1 MQLVGEQLVPADQ
14 QTTWAAL
21 NDPEILRQCIPGCD
35 AITEDGEHA
44 YRVDMAV
51 RVGPISAKFKGKLRL
66 LDIQAPTAYRLEFEG
81 QGGAAGFGKGT
92 AAVRLAPEAGATRLT
107 YTVDASIGGKLAQ
120 VGARLIEAAARK
132 LSDEFFGKFNALMQ
146 PDARDTQGLAEPA
159 PDQSGDSVP
168 RWKRLFRKESE
179 PS

>member
-1 MQLVGEQLVPADQ
+1 MQLIGEQRVPADQ
-14 QTTWAAL
+14 QTTWEAL
-21 NDPEILRQCIPGCD
+21 NDPEVLRQCIPGCD

-44 YRVDMAV
+44 YRVDMSV
-51 RVGPISAKFKGKLRL
+51 RIGPVSAKFKGKLRL
-66 LDIQAPTAYRLEFEG
+66 LDIQAPTSYSLEFEG

-92 AAVRLAPEAGATRLT
+92 AAVRLEPEADATRLT

-132 LSDEFFGKFNALMQ
+132 LSDDFFGKFNALMQ
-146 PDARDTQGLAEPA
+146 QGAGDTAAVEPN
-159 PDQSGDSVP
+159 DGDTVP
-168 RWKRLFRKESE
+168 RWKRLFRKEGA